1 MRIRTFAAAA
11 SLAAAT
17 LLSGT
22 GQAGAHGD
30 TIVFTITEL
39 GDGHTRAVATWANDH
54 DPVTD
59 KVAGTLSA
67 LADDGRTIGPWKLE
81 PVGDTPGTFTT
92 RLALPPGHWAVTV
105 ESGFPALGR
114 GQADLTVTA
123 VPGTEPSRSAAVE
136 PVTPSTAPSTATSI
150 QEPASSAPPAR
161 APIAAPSSSSAD
173 SGPSRLIAGTA
184 IVAIVMVAAEL
195 LRRRRRRAAR

>member
-11 SLAAAT
+11 ALAAAV
-17 LLSGT
+17 LLGGA

-39 GDGHTRAVATWANDH
+39 GDGHTRVAATWANDH
-54 DPVTD
+54 DPVTE

-67 LADDGRTIGPWKLE
+67 TADDGRTVGPWKLE
-81 PVGDTPGTFTT
+81 PVAGTPGTFTT
-92 RLALPPGHWAVTV
+92 RLALPPGHWAVVV

-123 VPGTEPSRSAAVE
+123 VPGTEPSPSTVID
-136 PVTPSTAPSTATSI
+136 PVAPSTAPSTPG
-150 QEPASSAPPAR
+150 PASPAPPAQT
-161 APIAAPSSSSAD
+161 PIAAPPSSSSSD
-173 SGPSRLIAGTA
+173 SGPSRLIIGTVL
-184 IVAIVMVAAEL
+184 VAIVLVAAEL
-195 LRRRRRRAAR
+195 LRRRRAAR